1 MASWAEFRQGDPV
14 LAALAEARM
23 AEDGLVLVGTLRAN
37 GWPRISPVEPLVV
50 GDELYLGMMWQSR
63 KAHDLLADARCVVHT
78 TVHDTAG
85 TQGDVKVYGRADVV
99 TDPDERDRYG
109 AALEKAVGWHPEGDF
124 HLFAVDV
131 SDPDE
136 RQRYEVALEA
146 AVGWRPVG
154 EFHLFTLDLT
164 EVGYFRVVDEGH
176 DTRVWRP

>member
-85 TQGDVKVYGRADVV
+85 TQGDVKVYGRA
-99 TDPDERDRYG
+99 
-109 AALEKAVGWHPEGDF
+109 
-124 HLFAVDV
+124 VDV